1 MFQKIDE
8 KVKNLAVVIFLLEC
22 IGAIIGGIVVWKTAD
37 DYGFLLFLAIAGGGF
52 ITAWI
57 NALIVYA
64 IGEAAEGTKYVRPLC
79 EQEPKQESKETN
91 SKTAPAAVT
100 HKPDACSMTLVC
112 PKCGTKND
120 VARVFCS
127 KCGERLS

>member
-1 MFQKIDE
+1 MFNKIDE

-22 IGAIIGGIVVWKTAD
+22 IGAIIGGIVVWKTANH
-37 DYGFLLFLAIAGGGF
+37 YGFLLFLAIAGGGF

-79 EQEPKQESKETN
+79 EQEPKQESKEMN
-91 SKTAPAAVT
+91 SEPAPATNT
-100 HKPDACSMTLVC
+100 HKPDANSMTLVC

-120 VARVFCS
+120 VARVFCI